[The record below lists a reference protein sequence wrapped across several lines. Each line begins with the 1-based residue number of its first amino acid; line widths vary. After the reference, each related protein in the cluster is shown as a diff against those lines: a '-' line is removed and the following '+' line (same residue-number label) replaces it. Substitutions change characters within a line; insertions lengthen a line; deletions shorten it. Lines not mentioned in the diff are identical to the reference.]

1 MPLGDDKWNMSRII
15 PAILVKDENEFRR
28 QISLA
33 AAFAK
38 LVQIDVLD
46 GTLFSE
52 RSWCDAS
59 AVAEA
64 HLSMRFEAHLMV
76 NEPEQKVKDWIRAG
90 ASRIII
96 HAEAKGNIGLA
107 LERIR
112 HADRAAGIAL
122 NPGTDLSVL
131 EDLAPFIDHVQ
142 IMGVHP
148 GAQGRAFD
156 MDTASRVRA
165 VKTALPRLTVSVD
178 GGVTDADHRARELA
192 ASGANDLVVGSAIWR
207 AKDPARAYR
216 EIAADARV

>member
-1 MPLGDDKWNMSRII
+1 MSRII
-15 PAILVKDENEFRR
+15 PAILVNDENEFRR

-46 GTLFSE
+46 GTLFPE
-52 RSWCDAS
+52 RSFSDAG
-59 AVAEA
+59 AIVAM
-64 HLSMRFEAHLMV
+64 HLSMQFEAHLMV
-76 NEPEQKVKDWIRAG
+76 NSPEQKVRDWIKAG

-112 HADRAAGIAL
+112 HADRLAGVAID
-122 NPGTDLSVL
+122 PESDLSVL

-148 GAQGRAFD
+148 GGQGRAFD
-156 MDTASRVRA
+156 PETESRVRA
-165 VKTALPRLTVSVD
+165 VKTALPHLTVGVD
-178 GGVTDADHRARELA
+178 GGVTDAENRARELA
-192 ASGANDLVVGSAIWR
+192 ASGADDLVVGSAIWR
-207 AKDPARAYR
+207 SKDPSRAYR
-216 EIAADARV
+216 EIAADARI

>member
-1 MPLGDDKWNMSRII
+1 MSRII
-15 PAILVKDENEFRR
+15 PAILVANENEFRR

-33 AAFAK
+33 TAFAK
-38 LVQIDVLD
+38 LVQVDVLD
-46 GTLFSE
+46 GTLFPE
-52 RSWCDAS
+52 RSFSDAG
-59 AVAEA
+59 AIAA
-64 HLSMRFEAHLMV
+64 MHLSLSFEAHLMV
-76 NEPEQKVKDWIRAG
+76 NDPEEKVRAWIRAG

-96 HAEAKGNIGLA
+96 HAEARGNIGLA

-148 GAQGRAFD
+148 GGQGRPFD
-156 MDTASRVRA
+156 PDTAARVRA
-165 VKTALPRLTVSVD
+165 VKTALKHLTVSVD
-178 GGVTDADHRARELA
+178 GGVTDAENRARELA

-216 EIAADARV
+216 EIAADARI